1 MGTFA
6 PLIHIYNMN
15 TNINKKTKAEQMRK
29 TFNNAKK
36 IIEYRLEEERLTI
49 KKAKEDMNK
58 FELGSDEY
66 EKANIVFGSS
76 LHWESCLEY
85 LLEYDLTDF
94 KLKYFE
100 EFKKVQEDIKK

>member
-1 MGTFA
+1 MGTFI
-6 PLIHIYNMN
+6 PPCHIYNMK
-15 TNINKKTKAEQMRK
+15 TIINKKTKAEQMRK

-49 KKAKEDMNK
+49 KQAKEDMNK
-58 FELGSDEY
+58 FEIGSDEY
-66 EKANIVFGSS
+66 EKANIIFGSS
-76 LHWESCLEY
+76 LQWESCLEY

-94 KLKYFE
+94 KLKFFE

>member
-1 MGTFA
+1 MGTFT
-6 PLIHIYNMN
+6 PSYSIYSMQ
-15 TNINKKTKAEQMRK
+15 TFINKKTKVEKMRK

-49 KKAKEDMNK
+49 KKAKEDMKK
-58 FELGSDEY
+58 FDLGSDEY
-66 EKANIVFGSS
+66 KQAKIIFGSS

-85 LLEYDLTDF
+85 LLDYDLTDF

-100 EFKKVQEDIKK
+100 DFKKVQEDMKK